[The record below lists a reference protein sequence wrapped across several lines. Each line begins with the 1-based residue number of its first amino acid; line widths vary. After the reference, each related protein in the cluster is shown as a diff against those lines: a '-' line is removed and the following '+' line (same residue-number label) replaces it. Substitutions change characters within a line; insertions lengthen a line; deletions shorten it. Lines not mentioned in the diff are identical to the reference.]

1 MGQKWPRG
9 SKREMLGEVCYCLH
23 CDMAMRVSEVE
34 DEHCVT
40 PGCDGEGFYWDLY
53 PRRWW
58 RGESDQA
65 ELVG

>member
-1 MGQKWPRG
+1 
-9 SKREMLGEVCYCLH
+9 MLGEVCYCLH